1 MTTKKSNRQ
10 ILDEAFA
17 EFDAPRRV
25 RASEAGFAP
34 VESEEEIEDT
44 IEAPMGDSDFG
55 DDEGD
60 DGEVELPADDISDDN
75 EGDAGEDDVDA
86 YEDDQACA
94 DDELEGD
101 ESGEPGTEPFS
112 LDEDADEDAEG
123 AVYASVEEVEAEMQ
137 AIAREQ
143 GLHRLPKGATASE
156 TIDYLLRTE
165 AIIELTPISAS
176 ERKQRHV
183 AFAADEFEGED
194 TEDTVEAPV
203 DNYEGGDED
212 GDGDESESPE
222 LGNEFEGID
231 LSDIAETEDD
241 DDASDEGDEAG
252 SEAESNEGPGC
263 AMASVRSSRTKYH
276 PMADAE
282 FIATASAGDVQMAF
296 TPGVDPRW
304 NVIIAGVPAACI
316 KLSSIENGEAVRSTF
331 CSDMYS
337 SNLVSAMSKHGVIAV
352 LETSN
357 AEFYANSFK
366 SSELAT
372 EIRASVAEELSG
384 EYTNRVIAM
393 REKLLD
399 HSGLVVAGL
408 AKGYFAKVA
417 NPLMVKAKAVL
428 IAHGVH
434 PSSVD
439 AAALEIL
446 SSAPEFFSVAT
457 EKAVELMDRGTEAVE
472 TLREN
477 IEDAAPR
484 ADAPSTA
491 TASFAHRLADSTLTV
506 AAPKH
511 TVQASVSRTAGFDRS
526 ALAGLVGRL
535 GSAKR

>member
-25 RASEAGFAP
+25 SASEGFAP

-44 IEAPMGDSDFG
+44 IEAPEGDSEFDG
-55 DDEGD
+55 DEGD
-60 DGEVELPADDISDDN
+60 EGEVELPADDI
-75 EGDAGEDDVDA
+75 GGEEDENA
-86 YEDDQACA
+86 YAEDDQALA
-94 DDELEGD
+94 DGELEGD
-101 ESGEPGTEPFS
+101 ESGEPGSEPFS
-112 LDEDADEDAEG
+112 LDEDADEGDDAEG

-143 GLHRLPKGATASE
+143 GLHLLPKGATASE

-176 ERKQRHV
+176 ERKQRHT
-183 AFAADEFEGED
+183 AFAANEFDGEE
-194 TEDTVEAPV
+194 TEDSVEAPV
-203 DNYEGGDED
+203 DEFEGGE
-212 GDGDESESPE
+212 DESESPE
-222 LGNEFEGID
+222 LGNEFDGID

-241 DDASDEGDEAG
+241 ETNDEGDD
-252 SEAESNEGPGC
+252 EAESSEGPGC
-263 AMASVRSSRTKYH
+263 ATASVVDATQYH
-276 PMADAE
+276 PLADAD

-337 SNLVSAMSKHGVIAV
+337 SNLVSAMSKHGVVAV

-366 SSELAT
+366 SSDLAT

-384 EYTNRVIAM
+384 EYTNRVVAM

-428 IAHGVH
+428 AAHGVH

-446 SSAPEFFSVAT
+446 SAAPEFFSVAT

-484 ADAPSTA
+484 AAAPASTT
-491 TASFAHRLADSTLTV
+491 TASFEHRLADSTLTV

-511 TVQASVSRTAGFDRS
+511 TVQASAPRTAGFDRS
-526 ALAGLVGRL
+526 ALAGLVGKL
-535 GSAKR
+535 GVSKR